1 MKPPYTITG
10 NILALVASISEK
22 IGVAQSAHLSKP
34 PTELRKKNRVR
45 TIQSSLEI
53 EGNTLTVEQITAI
66 LENKRVVGP
75 EKDILEVK
83 NAIEVYDRLTE
94 FDPFS
99 VDSMCSV
106 HRLLM
111 KGLVDRPGELRS
123 TAVGIVRGNEV
134 THIAPPG
141 AMVKGLLNDLF
152 AYLANDEDLLLV
164 KSCVFHYELEFIHP
178 FLDGNGRM
186 GRLWQTLVLTRKSP
200 LFEYLPVESLVKSR
214 QQAYYEALGKS
225 DTAGESTVFVEFM
238 LTIINDSL
246 EELVQ
251 ARTITLTAKE
261 RLEIFEPTV
270 QGGFF
275 TRKDYLL
282 YFKQISSATASRDL
296 KYALE
301 RHMVERIGDK
311 NASKYRFVLP

>member
-99 VDSMCSV
+99 VDSMCSA
-106 HRLLM
+106 HLLLM

-200 LFEYLPVESLVKSR
+200 LFEYLPVESLVKLR